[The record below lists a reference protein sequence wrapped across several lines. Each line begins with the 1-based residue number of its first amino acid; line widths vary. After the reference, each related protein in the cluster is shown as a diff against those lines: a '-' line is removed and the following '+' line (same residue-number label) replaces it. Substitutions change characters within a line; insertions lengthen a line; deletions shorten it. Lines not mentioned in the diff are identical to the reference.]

1 MPLFKSFL
9 CSARKLKVNSVKV
22 MELLCLWVL
31 CQGERCSRGF
41 HQLLFFSE
49 KKKIKKKTKKNRS
62 SISNQTEGKE
72 ENRKSEESFTASS
85 SSLKVWSPA
94 VLVSALLGLGT
105 AAWAVPCWQLAWV
118 GHWPYHYLLPPC
130 RRQFRWYF
138 HATNAASAKAVLF
151 KESVIS

>member
-49 KKKIKKKTKKNRS
+49 KKKNNKKKINTS
-62 SISNQTEGKE
+62 LISNQTEGKE

-85 SSLKVWSPA
+85 SSLKVWSPV

-105 AAWAVPCWQLAWV
+105 AARAVPCQQLAPTTTFFLHAE
-118 GHWPYHYLLPPC
+118 GNFGDIFMPLMLHQQKPYYSK
-130 RRQFRWYF
+130 R
-138 HATNAASAKAVLF
+138 V
-151 KESVIS
+151 

>member
-49 KKKIKKKTKKNRS
+49 KKKKNKKINKQIIDIKPNRRKGGKQKIWGELYSIFLFPQSLEPRGAGVSIVGAGDS
-62 SISNQTEGKE
+62 STGC
-72 ENRKSEESFTASS
+72 
-85 SSLKVWSPA
+85 
-94 VLVSALLGLGT
+94 ALL
-105 AAWAVPCWQLAWV
+105 AAR
-118 GHWPYHYLLPPC
+118 PYHYLLPPC